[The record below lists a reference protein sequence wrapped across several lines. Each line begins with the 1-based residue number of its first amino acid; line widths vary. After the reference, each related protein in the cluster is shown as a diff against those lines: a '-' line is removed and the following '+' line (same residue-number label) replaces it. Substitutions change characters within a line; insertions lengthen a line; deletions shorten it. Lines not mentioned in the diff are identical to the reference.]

1 VSHAVAQAAGA
12 ARGAAM
18 ASGSNGARRMSP
30 DELAKLGVQVGEAG
44 YAALRSP

>member
-1 VSHAVAQAAGA
+1 MPSGQAAGA

-18 ASGSNGARRMSP
+18 PSGSNGARRMSP
-30 DELAKLGVQVGEAG
+30 EELVELGVRVGEAG